1 MIAGIDVGAYKIV
14 TLIGEPLPGHGL
26 RVLGIGHAP
35 ASGIRR
41 GEVIHLADA
50 AGAIAASVER
60 AERVAGV
67 RADTV
72 TVGITG
78 THLAG
83 SNNNAVIPCG
93 RRPRV
98 IQPADVDRLLEA
110 AGAVP
115 LAAGREVL
123 HVLPHHF
130 TVDDGAAV
138 VSPVG
143 MEGYRLGTQVH
154 IVTAS
159 SATLAN
165 LRRCLEL
172 AQVPRPSFA
181 MSTLAAAL
189 ATLTPD
195 ERELGAFVV
204 DLGASCT
211 GLACYVEG
219 GLVHSA
225 VLPVGSSH
233 LTNDLAVVLQTP
245 LAAAERTKVTHG
257 HVLPELDDDT
267 ARIELE
273 TFGDG
278 ERRTVTRRY
287 ASEILAAR
295 LDQLAEL
302 VAEELEQA
310 GLVGHLPAG
319 AVLVGGGAE
328 LGGIVR
334 RLSAHWS
341 CPVRMGR
348 PTGIAG
354 LADTMRGP
362 GHAGVVGLLLW
373 RVRGI
378 CDAAVTALPS
388 PTDHQFARAVDWF
401 RRAFLPTSGHTA

>member
-1 MIAGIDVGAYKIV
+1 MIAGIDIGSYKIV
-14 TLIGEPLPGHGL
+14 TLIGEPLPGHGM

-41 GEVIHLADA
+41 GEIVHLADA

-67 RADTV
+67 RIDEV

-78 THLAG
+78 HHLEG
-83 SNNNAVIPCG
+83 LNNESVIPCG
-93 RRPRV
+93 RRTRV
-98 IQPADVDRLLEA
+98 IEAADVDRLLEL

-115 LAAGREVL
+115 LAPGREVL

-130 TVDDGAAV
+130 TVDDGAGV

-143 MEGYRLGTQVH
+143 MEGYRLGALVH
-154 IVTAS
+154 IVTS
-159 SATLAN
+159 SGATLAN

-172 AQVPRPSFA
+172 AEVPRGSFV

-195 ERELGAFVV
+195 ERELGSFVV

-211 GLACYVEG
+211 GLACYREG
-219 GLVHSA
+219 ALIHSA
-225 VLPVGSSH
+225 VLRVASSQ

-245 LAAAERTKVTHG
+245 LATAERTKITHG
-257 HVLPELDDDT
+257 HVLPELDDET
-267 ARIELE
+267 ARIEIE
-273 TFGDG
+273 TFGDD
-278 ERRTVTRRY
+278 ERRVITRRY

-295 LDQLAEL
+295 LDQLASL
-302 VAEELEQA
+302 IAEELERVGLA
-310 GLVGHLPAG
+310 GRLPAG

-334 RLSAHWS
+334 RLAAHWE
-341 CPVRMGR
+341 CPVRIGR

-354 LADTMRGP
+354 LADAVRGP

-373 RVRGI
+373 RARDI
-378 CDAAVTALPS
+378 CDAAIPAGEPRS
-388 PTDHQFARAVDWF
+388 DHQLARALSWF
-401 RRAFLPTSGHTA
+401 RRAFLPNSGLTA